1 MVYFC
6 NETGS
11 AMLRAVVT
19 TIIPRIGETVSIEL
33 KGECYRQHFIVC
45 DIEHRIMNTHE
56 VIIFLK
62 KINE

>member
-1 MVYFC
+1 MVYFW
-6 NETGS
+6 NDTGS
-11 AMLRAVVT
+11 VLLRAVENT
-19 TIIPRIGETVSIEL
+19 TIHRIGETISIEL

-45 DIEHRIMNTHE
+45 DIEHRIMTTHE